1 MIKLPKKKVKNQIE
15 KQKNL
20 HSPSTIMCERMNSKI
35 MHGEKL
41 ILLILYLDL
50 DFVWKRSSNRVPP
63 NFEKQILKSIVFF
76 FKSFWCTE
84 FKNNF

>member
-20 HSPSTIMCERMNSKI
+20 HSPSTIICERMNSKI

-41 ILLILYLDL
+41 ILLILFL

-63 NFEKQILKSIVFF
+63 NFEK
-76 FKSFWCTE
+76 
-84 FKNNF
+84 KNS